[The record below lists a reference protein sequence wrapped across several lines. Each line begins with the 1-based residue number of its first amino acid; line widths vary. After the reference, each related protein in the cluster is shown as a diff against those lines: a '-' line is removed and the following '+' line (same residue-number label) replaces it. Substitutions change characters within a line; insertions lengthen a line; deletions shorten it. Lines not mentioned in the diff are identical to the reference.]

1 MRDLLAVG
9 SLVIAT
15 LIVSTAAEAQSQC
28 KEGMRAT
35 LTGTV
40 QKIDSLEPEPG
51 QRIWILTPQGTAS
64 GTCLVKQIW
73 GRGRPPA
80 SCSQG
85 KSFSVTGKAVDAE
98 SFVLLQVD
106 SASCK

>member
-1 MRDLLAVG
+1 LKVLGLLAFAAVF
-9 SLVIAT
+9 AA
-15 LIVSTAAEAQSQC
+15 TAAEAPGQC
-28 KEGMRAT
+28 KDGTRAT

-40 QKIDSLEPEPG
+40 HKIDSMEPEPG
-51 QRIWILTPQGTAS
+51 HRIWILTPQGTAG

-80 SCSQG
+80 SCGPG
-85 KSFSVTGKAVDAE
+85 KSFSVTGKVVDAE

-106 SASCK
+106 SANCK

>member
-1 MRDLLAVG
+1 LRNFLAVG
-9 SLVIAT
+9 PLFLSA
-15 LIVSTAAEAQSQC
+15 LIVSTVAEAQSQC
-28 KEGMRAT
+28 KDGTRAT

-40 QKIDSLEPEPG
+40 QKVDSLEPEPG

-80 SCSQG
+80 SCSSG
-85 KSFSVTGKAVDAE
+85 KSFSVTGKVVDAE